1 MGDQEQPPAQDQ
13 WDQLYPFIGKM
24 LIDDYQV
31 GLLPP
36 FLDLTAKEAIAQAFN
51 QACFSDAWT
60 PTYPSNAS
68 PAQKACLMGAF
79 QAGKSAKSH
88 MIVDQN
94 RPPPQMKEPKVDFYE
109 GDQSKF
115 QNFTYEIAALF
126 AACPGVYLG
135 KEQAKMLAIFTRLR
149 GAAQAWARPHMNKTT
164 AQIDFKDSEAF
175 LKALGD
181 AFDDPDQ
188 IATAERQIFNL
199 RQTGNVSSYHSE
211 FVTYATRL
219 GWTEG
224 SFPIALFHKG
234 LSDHLKDV
242 IATHIHSA
250 PKDSLDKYANW
261 VMALDNSLT
270 ARREEKKSSF
280 SFNSKSSSHPAPKGP
295 PTFQSKQNSFPTFQP
310 SKQSGWLSS
319 NQPRQQSWSFSKP
332 PAPPQNHQRAA
343 STPHFNKGD
352 PMEVDAISLPFKYQ
366 NGKKGAI
373 AVGICWKCGK
383 NHHMKQC
390 PQYKPQAHAMQ
401 TSFGSFSQMHY
412 PQNAWFSYGQPTWGP
427 PQAAPSAPSAPAV
440 QQVQTAPKPPAQQS
454 AAPPSKN

>member
-1 MGDQEQPPAQDQ
+1 MDQ
-13 WDQLYPFIGKM
+13 WDQLYSSLGQM
-24 LIDDYQV
+24 GIDEFQIKNM
-31 GLLPP
+31 PP
-36 FLDLTAKEAIAQAFN
+36 FLDPLAKTTLGEVFN
-51 QACFSDAWT
+51 QGCYSDSWV
-60 PTYPSNAS
+60 PNYPENMSNS
-68 PAQKACLMGAF
+68 QRACLMAAF
-79 QAGKSAKSH
+79 QAGKACKHILKKDTTSTPSPPSA
-88 MIVDQN
+88 
-94 RPPPQMKEPKVDFYE
+94 PQMKEPKVDFYE

-126 AACPGVYLG
+126 AACPGVYQG

-164 AQIDFKDSEAF
+164 AEIDFKDADTF

-188 IATAERQIFNL
+188 TATAERQIFSL
-199 RQTGNVSSYHSE
+199 KQTGNVSSYHSE
-211 FVTYATRL
+211 FVTYATKL

-224 SFPIALFHKG
+224 TFPIALFHKG

-270 ARREEKKSSF
+270 ARKEEKKSAFF
-280 SFNSKSSSHPAPKGP
+280 SFNPKSSSQPPSKGHQ
-295 PTFQSKQNSFPTFQP
+295 QSQHKQNSFPSHKFHT
-310 SKQSGWLSS
+310 QSGWSTF

-332 PAPPQNHQRAA
+332 SAPPQSHQRAA

-352 PMEVDAISLPFKYQ
+352 PMEVDAISLPFKYKD
-366 NGKKGAI
+366 GKKGAW

-401 TSFGSFSQMHY
+401 TFFSPPQLHY
-412 PQNAWFSYGQPTWGP
+412 PQSFWPSHGQQSWGP
-427 PQAAPSAPSAPAV
+427 PPPGPSAPSAPVV